1 MKKMS
6 LFYVKNVLNGLPLL
20 IAFNKLVRMKRFIFA
35 IVLSFSCVSLF
46 GQVFSGLD
54 EIEKAKKEGFF
65 TYINSEEKFVTESW
79 KKYLKKFGSVEPGRG
94 GAINIY
100 QAKISDIS
108 SSPLTLLSKIS
119 EEKNK
124 TKLFVSISTGP
135 DNYIQNGHEKYRDAS
150 NWLEDFVKIINL
162 EEDVR
167 TQEKALNDLIATKA
181 KNQKAADR
189 MVRELDSNRRQTELL
204 TKKLEEA
211 KIEKEKILANQE
223 QNKLDQ
229 KANEEAILKQAQKF
243 EEAKKKIN

>member
-1 MKKMS
+1 MS

-94 GAINIY
+94 GAINMY

>member
-1 MKKMS
+1 MS

-94 GAINIY
+94 GAINVF

>member
-1 MKKMS
+1 MS
-6 LFYVKNVLNGLPLL
+6 LFYVKNVPNGLPLL

-189 MVRELDSNRRQTELL
+189 MIRELDSNRRQTELL

>member
-1 MKKMS
+1 MS